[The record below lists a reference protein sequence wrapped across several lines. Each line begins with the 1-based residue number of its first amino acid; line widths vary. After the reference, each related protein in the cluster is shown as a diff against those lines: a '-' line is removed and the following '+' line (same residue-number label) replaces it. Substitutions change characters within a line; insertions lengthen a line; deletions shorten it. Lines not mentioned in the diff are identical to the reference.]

1 MGKFGK
7 LIESVQTKRK
17 VSHLIRKDGGK
28 HLKRILTFIFLI
40 LIGILVGS
48 NRELFKLLLNSD
60 IDTIILYLKSNLL
73 YTLLFTL
80 LFMII
85 QNSFTIIPLLLL
97 ITINFALFD
106 FLYGFLWS
114 WVTSVI
120 AAIIVFFAIRNWFQ
134 EIILKKVKGNNI
146 KAKVEKNGFWYVFVG
161 RIFPLVP
168 TSLINM
174 AAAVSTIKF
183 RHFLVATL
191 LGNFVYFFILT
202 LIPLGL
208 LSVNID
214 KLVLTSVVF
223 LGILVLVFYKLLKKR
238 QVNLFQ
244 RKREKH

>member
-1 MGKFGK
+1 
-7 LIESVQTKRK
+7 
-17 VSHLIRKDGGK
+17 
-28 HLKRILTFIFLI
+28 LKRALTFILLI
-40 LIGILVGS
+40 ILGVLIAS
-48 NRELFKLLLNSD
+48 NTEMFRLLLDSD
-60 IDTIILYLKSNLL
+60 IDTIILYLRSNIL

-106 FLYGFLWS
+106 FFYGFLWS
-114 WVTSVI
+114 WVTSII
-120 AAIIVFFAIRNWFQ
+120 AAIIVFLVVRNWFQ
-134 EIILKKVKGNNI
+134 EFFLKRVKGNI
-146 KAKVEKNGFWYVFVG
+146 KDKLEKNGFWYVFVG

-183 RHFLVATL
+183 SHFLVATL
-191 LGNFVYFFILT
+191 IGNFVYFFVLS

-214 KLVLTSVVF
+214 NFIITSGII
-223 LGILVLVFYKLLKKR
+223 LGILLLLFYRLLKKR
-238 QVNLFQ
+238 HISLFH